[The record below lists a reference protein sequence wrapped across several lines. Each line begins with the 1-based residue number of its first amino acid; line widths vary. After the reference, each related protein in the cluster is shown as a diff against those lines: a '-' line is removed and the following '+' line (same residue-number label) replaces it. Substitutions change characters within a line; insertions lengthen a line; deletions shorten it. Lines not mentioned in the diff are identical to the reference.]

1 MHSHSHYHDIAPG
14 GPPQLEQVSEGIYAY
29 LQPNGSWGL
38 NNPAFI
44 VGPDGIVVIDTC
56 FTEARS
62 KAFLATIQS
71 ISSLPVRTIINTHHH
86 GDHTWGNGLMPP
98 ATIIGHELCRS
109 EMISVGLSLKA
120 LFPTANFGEIVVVP
134 PTVTFTDHLD
144 VYAGDLKLELY
155 YVGPAHTVSDIVVW
169 VPERKVLFTGD
180 IVFKDCTPFV
190 LQGNIVPYFPVLERL
205 RAFGAEVLVPG
216 HGPVCGPEG
225 FDEVE
230 EYLHFVLETAKQGFA
245 QGIPPLELARQTD
258 LGKYAHWADAERIVA
273 NFHRAYSELRGE
285 PYATPLNAAEIIHE
299 SEGFSGHPLR
309 CYA

>member
-1 MHSHSHYHDIAPG
+1 MHAHAHYHDIAPG

-29 LQPNGSWGL
+29 LQPDGSWGL

-44 VGPDGIVVIDTC
+44 VGPDGIIVIDTC

-62 KAFLATIQS
+62 QAFLATIKT
-71 ISSLPVRTIINTHHH
+71 ISSLPIRTIINTHHH
-86 GDHTWGNGLMPP
+86 GDHTWGNGLMPA

-109 EMISVGLSLKA
+109 EMISVGLSIKA
-120 LFPTANFGEIVVVP
+120 LFPTANFGEITVVP
-134 PTVTFTDHLD
+134 PTVTFTDRLD
-144 VYAGDLKLELY
+144 VYVGDLKLELY

-190 LQGNIVPYFPVLERL
+190 LQGAITPYFPVLERL
-205 RAFGAEVLVPG
+205 RSFGAEVLVPG

-230 EYLHFVLETAKQGFA
+230 AYLRFVMETARQGFA
-245 QGIPPLELARQTD
+245 KGIPPLELARQTD

-285 PYATPLNAAEIIHE
+285 PYATPLDIVGIVRE
-299 SEGFSGHPLR
+299 SEGYSGHALR